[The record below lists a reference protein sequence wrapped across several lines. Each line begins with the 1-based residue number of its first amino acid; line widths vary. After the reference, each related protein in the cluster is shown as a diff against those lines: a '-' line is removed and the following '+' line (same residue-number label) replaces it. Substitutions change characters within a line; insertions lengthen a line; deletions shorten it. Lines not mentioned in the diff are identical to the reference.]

1 MIKLEQTQ
9 KVISNEFNISTKF
22 VLIHSN
28 LVSGHEKCPTQ
39 ITAQIQAIVS

>member
-9 KVISNEFNISTKF
+9 KVILNEFNISTKF

-28 LVSGHEKCPTQ
+28 LVSGHGRDIH
-39 ITAQIQAIVS
+39 ITARFQAIVS